1 MLRVGRPKLLFTMLE
16 EPNNTKTVTEAQTVE
31 LHQLHSYIYNRE
43 TSGLI
48 EIFNDQKQHDWSVCV
63 HTENFNYVLK

>member
-16 EPNNTKTVTEAQTVE
+16 EPNNTKTITEAQTVE

-48 EIFNDQKQHDWSVCV
+48 EIFNDNKNNMIDLCVFIQKILIM
-63 HTENFNYVLK
+63 F